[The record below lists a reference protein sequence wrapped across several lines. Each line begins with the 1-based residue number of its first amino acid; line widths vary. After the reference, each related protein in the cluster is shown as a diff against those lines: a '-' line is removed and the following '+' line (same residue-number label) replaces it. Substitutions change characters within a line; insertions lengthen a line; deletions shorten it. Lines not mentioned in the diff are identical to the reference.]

1 MKRIIIILIIIIFP
15 LRVGAISASSY
26 IVMDTD
32 NNRVLEGNNIN
43 KESLIA
49 SITKIL
55 TSMVVI
61 NNTNLDK
68 KITISDSVLKSYGSG
83 IYVSVGEE
91 ITIRELLYGLML
103 RSGNDAAIELA
114 YQVASSTE
122 NFAYLM
128 NLLAKNIGMKHSNF
142 VNSSGLEEKDSANT
156 STVYDMAL
164 LSSYAIKNPEYQ
176 KIVSTKDITVKTN
189 LKFFNIFFIKFLNI
203 I

>member
-1 MKRIIIILIIIIFP
+1 MKRIVIILILIIFP

-142 VNSSGLEEKDSANT
+142 VNSSR
-156 STVYDMAL
+156 
-164 LSSYAIKNPEYQ
+164 
-176 KIVSTKDITVKTN
+176 
-189 LKFFNIFFIKFLNI
+189 
-203 I
+203 

>member
-15 LRVGAISASSY
+15 LKVGAISASSY

-61 NNTNLDK
+61 NNINLDK

-122 NFAYLM
+122 NFAY
-128 NLLAKNIGMKHSNF
+128 
-142 VNSSGLEEKDSANT
+142 
-156 STVYDMAL
+156 
-164 LSSYAIKNPEYQ
+164 
-176 KIVSTKDITVKTN
+176 
-189 LKFFNIFFIKFLNI
+189 
-203 I
+203 

>member
-1 MKRIIIILIIIIFP
+1 MKRILIILILIIFP

-68 KITISDSVLKSYGSG
+68 KY
-83 IYVSVGEE
+83 
-91 ITIRELLYGLML
+91 
-103 RSGNDAAIELA
+103 RS
-114 YQVASSTE
+114 
-122 NFAYLM
+122 
-128 NLLAKNIGMKHSNF
+128 
-142 VNSSGLEEKDSANT
+142 
-156 STVYDMAL
+156 
-164 LSSYAIKNPEYQ
+164 
-176 KIVSTKDITVKTN
+176 
-189 LKFFNIFFIKFLNI
+189 
-203 I
+203 